1 MNLVVRFTKPISGQ
15 AAQCFALLLAEEVDG
30 WGGFRGKPI
39 TGIAINPFEDGD
51 ERLHLNI
58 KYGGPPEGEEEIIDG
73 LRDTLCAP
81 REPWGIGA
89 ARVRVVGR
97 P

>member
-1 MNLVVRFTKPISGQ
+1 MNLVIRFTKPISQ
-15 AAQCFALLLAEEVDG
+15 KAANCFMVLLAEEIDG
-30 WGGFRGKPI
+30 WGGFRGKK
-39 TGIAINPFEDGD
+39 IAGVSANPTDDGD

-58 KYGGPPEGEEEIIDG
+58 DYNGPPEGEEEIIDG
-73 LRDTLCAP
+73 LRDTVSVP
-81 REPWGIGA
+81 GEVWGIGT